1 MDAFGIVDVVGE
13 RPACWSIS
21 EKYRSMWTHLVQLG
35 GAMDLATLRPM
46 TELPSSP
53 LSLVEAAFPGTED
66 VGDFTAGGEEAW

>member
-35 GAMDLATLRPM
+35 GAMDLATLRHT
-46 TELPSSP
+46 TELPSP
-53 LSLVEAAFPGTED
+53 LSLVEATFAGTEHA
-66 VGDFTAGGEEAW
+66 GDFIAGGDEAW